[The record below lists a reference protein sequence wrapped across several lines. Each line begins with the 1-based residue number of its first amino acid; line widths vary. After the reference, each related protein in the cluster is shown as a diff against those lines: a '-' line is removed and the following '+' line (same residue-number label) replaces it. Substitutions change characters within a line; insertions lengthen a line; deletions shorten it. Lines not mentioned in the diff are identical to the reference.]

1 MNNNIIKNS
10 DINGNNSIRD
20 LHKLSKVI
28 IPAITLLQFP
38 FLLKNDQI
46 EAVEA
51 WINNN
56 YRGTILYSPGTG
68 KTEIAFECA
77 RRLVIY
83 YSSLDTNFSE
93 DIKSNADDSLTP
105 ITQISFTSP
114 STISK
119 DTKAS
124 GIKKNFSNTK
134 GTKLSRSFF
143 NILFL
148 VPRISLID
156 QTIKRL
162 ISYGIPE
169 EKVGAYFGERKEIR
183 EIMISTYHSVVRN
196 LHS

>member
-56 YRGTILYSPGTG
+56 YRGTILYSTGTG

-105 ITQISFTSP
+105 ITQISLSSP

-124 GIKKNFSNTK
+124 SIKKILLMQRALNF
-134 GTKLSRSFF
+134 LA
-143 NILFL
+143 LFL
-148 VPRISLID
+148 
-156 QTIKRL
+156 T
-162 ISYGIPE
+162 Y
-169 EKVGAYFGERKEIR
+169 YFLFHEF
-183 EIMISTYHSVVRN
+183 H
-196 LHS
+196 